1 MKPQTTHTTRVN
13 LSEAFEV
20 RQSEADTL
28 EIYYNGQLI
37 GDIHNTD
44 DRAIIVE

>member
-1 MKPQTTHTTRVN
+1 MPK
-13 LSEAFEV
+13 
-20 RQSEADTL
+20 EADAL